1 MASSDLVTTTVILY
15 SAEVP
20 ISVATLKVVY
30 EESPL
35 SLESLVFTQDQA
47 YVSAP
52 VSAVPKVTPI
62 VPEQVLAVNDD
73 SSKTVRTGQ
82 LAKVTSAF
90 VAVYLAKYE
99 LLSKPIIVTLT
110 V

>member
-1 MASSDLVTTTVILY
+1 MASSDLVTTTVISY

-20 ISVATLKVVY
+20 ISVATLKVLYV
-30 EESPL
+30 EEPV
-35 SLESLVFTQDQA
+35 SLESLVFSQDQA

-62 VPEQVLAVNDD
+62 VPEQVLAANYD

-82 LAKVTSAF
+82 LAKVTSFF
-90 VAVYLAKYE
+90 VAVYLVKYE
-99 LLSKPIIVTLT
+99 SPSKPTIVTLT